1 MIRTQIQITEEQAA
15 ILRTLSIE
23 RRCPI
28 AELIRMSID
37 SFVQREAGIS
47 GDRKRA
53 KAKSA
58 AGRFASSCTD
68 ISTEHDRYFAEA
80 IANRDLC

>member
-15 ILRTLSIE
+15 ILRSMSAE
-23 RRCPI
+23 RRRPI

-37 SFVQREAGIS
+37 SFLQREAGTS

-53 KAKSA
+53 RAKGA
-58 AGRFASSCTD
+58 AGRFASSFSD
-68 ISTEHDRYFAEA
+68 VSSDHDRYLAEA
-80 IANRDLC
+80 IGQP